1 MLYHEGG
8 LFLFLPVFK
17 LHRKAKA
24 SLFYSIILIDREHDN
39 GRLSCVHSLLECSFC
54 LDSTLE
60 GKVQDS
66 IFLTACTLNFL
77 WGLVI
82 RALHFHSIW
91 LEPYPLAMPWFYI
104 LRHRQCQFLSW
115 FSLFGHVMNLRMNHC
130 PDDCLSQSVVKN
142 KVQLLQEFKMII
154 KDFFKAWHSSHQLS
168 LLSKITLGSIL
179 TWLIGR
185 VAT

>member
-1 MLYHEGG
+1 MLHHDGG
-8 LFLFLPVFK
+8 LFLLLPVFK

-39 GRLSCVHSLLECSFC
+39 GRLSCVHSLLE
-54 LDSTLE
+54 
-60 GKVQDS
+60 
-66 IFLTACTLNFL
+66 
-77 WGLVI
+77 LVLG
-82 RALHFHSIW
+82 ALHFQSIW

-104 LRHRQCQFLSW
+104 LHHRQCQFLSW

-130 PDDCLSQSVVKN
+130 PDDSLSQSVVKN

-168 LLSKITLGSIL
+168 LLSKITLGSML
-179 TWLIGR
+179 N
-185 VAT
+185 